1 MRAVV
6 GPFGMLCLLEETTVG
21 VYRGMLGKYEI
32 HMVSPN
38 QVLHFR
44 RLYVLASKGEHLIP
58 LRDHANPSILLI
70 GYRTK
75 IHRTSRAIPRLALSA
90 KVELVHQL
98 LGSARPLPSINSV
111 PPPPARLVCVF
122 PIHEAHVLVRG
133 H

>member
-1 MRAVV
+1 
-6 GPFGMLCLLEETTVG
+6 
-21 VYRGMLGKYEI
+21 MLGKYEI

-38 QVLHFR
+38 QVLHSR

-58 LRDHANPSILLI
+58 LGDHANPSILLI

-75 IHRTSRAIPRLALSA
+75 IHRISRAIPRSALSA
-90 KVELVHQL
+90 KVELVRKL
-98 LGSARPLPSINSV
+98 LGSPRPLSWINPV
-111 PPPPARLVCVF
+111 PPPAARLVCVF